1 MPHFCALQQHLS
13 VKASSETILPLT
25 ESCCI
30 LFPKDTIQYIS
41 IKSELLR
48 LLICAPASPE
58 LNYLLILI
66 ASNTKNL
73 YICTYVYMHKQVC
86 VYAYIYIQ
94 ALGVNIHTH
103 LNILCY
109 THKRTCIFQ
118 NAFQKLDYMTRLIEL
133 LCFAVCPVSTQL
145 KLYFS
150 DQTTL

>member
-86 VYAYIYIQ
+86 VYACIY
-94 ALGVNIHTH
+94 LYTSSW
-103 LNILCY
+103 CKY
-109 THKRTCIFQ
+109 THTPQHTMLYTQKNMYISKCFPKAGLYDQANRTAMLCSMSSQYTTEIVFQ
-118 NAFQKLDYMTRLIEL
+118 
-133 LCFAVCPVSTQL
+133 
-145 KLYFS
+145 
-150 DQTTL
+150 